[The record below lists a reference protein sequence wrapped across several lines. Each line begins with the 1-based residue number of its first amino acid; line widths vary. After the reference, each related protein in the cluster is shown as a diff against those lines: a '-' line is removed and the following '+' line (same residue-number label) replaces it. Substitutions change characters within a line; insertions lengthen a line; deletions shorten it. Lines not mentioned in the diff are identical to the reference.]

1 MLSRGKARKER
12 LTKMSDSDSG
22 PEFVDYDIR
31 HGAKLIYEKDS
42 PFVALQPPDYIYER
56 WNKIPV
62 CLKKKAAQL
71 MHVSAF
77 WYHIL
82 LCRENHNTTRWAV
95 QVGFLDSN
103 YGNDLS
109 LKRLHRIEILEAI
122 LRAMEKGCLFE
133 DQTRH
138 MIWISNKFNLHVL
151 EVLDDAICW
160 LERTGEPRIKQQVQE
175 LGPRGNCFA
184 ALQLIFAEYAHYTQ
198 AMGVSR
204 KKIMRELAQ
213 GPCQWSIEKSEEMK
227 AKGNDQVQKNKYD
240 AAVKCYSKAIKY
252 HPENYIIYGNRAL
265 CYIRSE
271 KYLKAVGDGKRAT
284 LIQPEW
290 AKGHYRYCEAL
301 FLLGE
306 HKRAVAANEWAQTLC
321 KADPEG
327 MKDLLQQHTKFNIE
341 MESKRRRE
349 EESKVGRPNKTA
361 AKKVSS
367 KRTDSTTR
375 ADTTESRQQ
384 TDKPASKVEPCT
396 NSTAPEN
403 KCSGVK
409 VESLTQPVKAEG
421 GAHSVDNAEGPKETK
436 SQMADKKSSKSEPIA
451 SEKPKGKSRN
461 QHSKMILGR
470 SGDPSMR
477 DLLVSAVQDA
487 HTALAD
493 QRCRNAEQ
501 AFSQALVILE
511 TSTPKELGLCALDQV
526 VLIYGHAS
534 ALLEI
539 GQPEELAEAQRD
551 FDKIKTFEERKF
563 QCLVF
568 YGIGKVYQKENR
580 FPIALEQFSNSMQ
593 MVKKKITPGKLTWPT
608 TTAIVEETKLDY
620 FKELLEES
628 IEMCKFPPKPDAICR
643 HQNCHGH
650 SKMEIYFTD
659 PDFKGF
665 IRVVCCQSC
674 KVEYHIS
681 CWKKLKVTAFSDKNE
696 KDFLQEICFTPECG
710 GRICHIKIYGSTGL
724 VKCEFVSLASIEK
737 HRGTAKLRVN
747 QKCSSLKKLKSK
759 EDRKIRRKQ
768 CRQDA
773 SLTTQ
778 DKNDQMPLENRE
790 TIVVEQKASS
800 PTWLSYGDRVL
811 LQISDSK
818 DLFRDKSH
826 NISVLMK
833 NLKPWMDMDR
843 IKGSE
848 LGMSYAGRQPETL
861 GDVVE
866 LLLERKNRVWAR
878 IFIHS
883 LSGCLDTSP
892 KLHDWAHQLD
902 SSGLNAAGLFIDR
915 YADHLE
921 QLDLAPLLHF
931 APLQDMLIEKFGTM
945 PEFFSRLGLTVTEYL
960 KQAPPQ
966 EMRLFI
972 WTLEEHRDQYASCH
986 AALDDYFEI
995 MDGRCLVIK
1004 KTENENTIKY
1014 PIKTKNRNRKKKQK
1028 EPKASV
1034 IVLSG
1039 MRGGTSREDED
1050 EDFLEEDS
1058 LMFLDPSDPFS
1069 VPSHLRDQVTEFEGQ
1084 YNNGSRSSHY
1094 KRILDNNPDLTKE
1107 SLYDYFA
1114 QILEEYG
1121 PLKAQ
1126 DPLLV
1131 GELDNFPP
1139 DAQQKIQEA
1148 GGLKP
1153 FLLESLRFVMTDNL
1167 LGLMKH
1173 AVSLQD
1179 ANTHR
1184 MDNLDF
1190 IGDIPNRLSLNP
1202 SAMAFL
1208 PNSQDSGTRDYD
1220 EPIAIIP
1227 VWPNLA
1233 IGTPLDKSYDNHYP
1247 NNLEDLDLYIR
1258 DVEEKGVEAPGK
1270 TAAEVQVSTCVA
1282 LSEVAVNTE
1291 PFEGNN
1297 GDLSKKEKS
1306 NAEFE
1311 QQIQQIKQDY
1321 DSVKQRRLKEISA
1334 LEGEL
1339 EEINRLIQVTHIE
1352 LGLFQQKLEEEV
1364 KKDQQEKKENQETV
1378 KALKTE
1384 IKELAES
1391 QESISKSIRERNKDY
1406 ETHLNN
1412 VLELSNQSA
1421 AEKMSLEDE
1430 IKRYRDLC
1438 AKATRRSQGAE
1449 LSILENRRGIDLR
1462 CLYRSLSEA
1471 RAILA
1476 KLKEVALRFPS
1487 QILQSATYAW
1497 GACVQEAEEK
1507 VCATEVQYQDHM
1519 EQVKRG
1525 TRLCTLP
1532 PVAVPSPPRPPPVP
1546 IHSVPE
1552 VDPTPSLVPL
1562 PLCLPYPGLPPVA
1575 YPVLSS
1581 VPAIGLGV
1589 PLVAPG
1595 LRYSAGFTLQ
1605 TGQVLGLRFPIRGPL
1620 GPEQML
1626 FQPQAH
1632 QQLPRHPLHMRGPL
1646 YGHPGVPSAPPAP
1659 AMAQSVAPSPGM
1671 AGALAS
1677 ATANDPTGH
1686 FTRPL
1691 LQNQAPRPQA
1701 PQPNNVCERIMDR
1714 LSVMFPHYSRLVLYK
1729 FIGEI
1734 HTANGG
1740 CLTALSYDEVINRV
1754 AQLILDHQDT
1764 TREQLSSVGKGDPG
1778 AQLCG
1783 TPSCSDSPAS
1793 VRSTGTPP
1801 TAHVWKRVGAHGH
1814 SQAKALNMEDPCI
1827 ICHEDM
1833 SQEDLCVLECR
1844 HSFHRECIKSWL
1856 KEQSTCPTCREHA
1869 LLPEDFPLLPGR
1881 IRRGHTPAFS

>member
-1 MLSRGKARKER
+1 
-12 LTKMSDSDSG
+12 
-22 PEFVDYDIR
+22 
-31 HGAKLIYEKDS
+31 
-42 PFVALQPPDYIYER
+42 
-56 WNKIPV
+56 
-62 CLKKKAAQL
+62 
-71 MHVSAF
+71 
-77 WYHIL
+77 
-82 LCRENHNTTRWAV
+82 
-95 QVGFLDSN
+95 
-103 YGNDLS
+103 
-109 LKRLHRIEILEAI
+109 
-122 LRAMEKGCLFE
+122 
-133 DQTRH
+133 
-138 MIWISNKFNLHVL
+138 
-151 EVLDDAICW
+151 
-160 LERTGEPRIKQQVQE
+160 
-175 LGPRGNCFA
+175 
-184 ALQLIFAEYAHYTQ
+184 
-198 AMGVSR
+198 
-204 KKIMRELAQ
+204 
-213 GPCQWSIEKSEEMK
+213 
-227 AKGNDQVQKNKYD
+227 
-240 AAVKCYSKAIKY
+240 
-252 HPENYIIYGNRAL
+252 
-265 CYIRSE
+265 
-271 KYLKAVGDGKRAT
+271 KAVGDGKRAT

-436 SQMADKKSSKSEPIA
+436 
-451 SEKPKGKSRN
+451 
-461 QHSKMILGR
+461 
-470 SGDPSMR
+470 SMR

-696 KDFLQEICFTPECG
+696 K
-710 GRICHIKIYGSTGL
+710 
-724 VKCEFVSLASIEK
+724 
-737 HRGTAKLRVN
+737 
-747 QKCSSLKKLKSK
+747 KLKSK
-759 EDRKIRRKQ
+759 EDRKVRRKQ

-995 MDGRCLVIK
+995 MDGPCLVIK

-1233 IGTPLDKSYDNHYP
+1233 IGTPLDKSYDNHDP

-1270 TAAEVQVSTCVA
+1270 TAAEVQ
-1282 LSEVAVNTE
+1282 
-1291 PFEGNN
+1291 

-1321 DSVKQRRLKEISA
+1321 DS
-1334 LEGEL
+1334 
-1339 EEINRLIQVTHIE
+1339 VTHIE

-1605 TGQVLGLRFPIRGPL
+1605 TGQ
-1620 GPEQML
+1620 ML

-1814 SQAKALNMEDPCI
+1814 SQAKA
-1827 ICHEDM
+1827 
-1833 SQEDLCVLECR
+1833 
-1844 HSFHRECIKSWL
+1844 CIKSWL